1 MRTAALIL
9 VMFVAFCYA
18 ATAQKFSLLPQLGF
32 ENSKTKIHYN
42 DLSSFAPSGVVTSP
56 QVGLQLHYKIKSGH
70 GIFLGAASS
79 RSIVPY
85 TFSDPETGMTNYT
98 TANGDMQL
106 RFETGYQFT
115 SKPLYFKKSGKSTTA
130 STKQNV
136 TTAKKNCGYAY
147 KSHCMR
153 SCSSAGRPANREKS
167 SQPVQ
172 KNNKGGWVRLQPSA
186 AFGFIPATHTDVIT
200 KTVNGLPAYEY
211 RAGNFSTAVMT
222 GMAFEFGKNKTRLFT
237 LGVNYFKGLG
247 NLNTQTISSTT
258 ASKTSTAY
266 ISSEVSGW
274 NMRIGIPLTL
284 GPKKPAVTKQTP
296 GSVQQLKR
304 GCYQY
309 RTLYRCNKTI

>member
-18 ATAQKFSLLPQLGF
+18 AMAQKFSLLPQVGF
-32 ENSKTKIHYN
+32 ENSKTKIRYN
-42 DLSSFAPSGVVTSP
+42 DLSSFAPAGVVTSP
-56 QVGLQLHYKIKSGH
+56 QVGLQLNYKIKSGH
-70 GIFLGAASS
+70 GVFLGAASS

-85 TFSDPETGMTNYT
+85 TFSDPETGMSNYT
-98 TANGDMQL
+98 TAVGDMQL

-115 SKPLYFKKSGKSTTA
+115 SKPFYFKKSGKATTT

-136 TTAKKNCGYAY
+136 TTAKKSCGYAY
-147 KSHCMR
+147 KSHCTR
-153 SCSSAGRPANREKS
+153 SYSSPSRPASPEKS
-167 SQPVQ
+167 TQQ
-172 KNNKGGWVRLQPSA
+172 AKKNNKGGWVRLQPSA

-200 KTVNGLPAYEY
+200 KTVNGQSAYEY
-211 RAGNFSTAVMT
+211 RAGNWSTAVMT
-222 GMAFEFGKNKTRLFT
+222 GMGFEFGKNKTRLFT
-237 LGVNYFKGLG
+237 LGINYFKGLG

-266 ISSEVSGW
+266 ISSDVSGW
-274 NMRIGIPLTL
+274 NMRL
-284 GPKKPAVTKQTP
+284 GVPISLGTKKASVTKQT
-296 GSVQQLKR
+296 GTKVQQPKR